1 MPTSHRHFLQ
11 SSITHFR
18 ASSPVRTVIC
28 HYQPPPRALQ
38 LSTSS
43 YIFSYSPT
51 FWFHDTS
58 MGHAHLVCIH
68 ILFFLPRER
77 FGSHNFPSPSDG
89 SLLQFLS
96 SLFLTMALSAKETLM
111 YFGYTYAPNLT
122 HQGASVITEKSSAT
136 LHTMVEERHQFQ
148 QQLVHLQHQ
157 NPSKRHKT
165 IHLVQKLKC
174 ANSPKE
180 ACTVRRMHRLTQPS
194 THTVRKMHDCLRENP
209 HFS

>member
-1 MPTSHRHFLQ
+1 MPTSHRHFLP
-11 SSITHFR
+11 SSITRFR
-18 ASSPVRTVIC
+18 ASSPFRTIIC
-28 HYQPPPRALQ
+28 RYQPPPRALQ

-58 MGHAHLVCIH
+58 MGHAHLVCIQ

-77 FGSHNFPSPSDG
+77 FGSHSFPSPSGG

-96 SLFLTMALSAKETLM
+96 SLFLTMALSTKETLM

-136 LHTMVEERHQFQ
+136 LQTMVEERHQFQ

-165 IHLVQKLKC
+165 IYLVQKSKC

-180 ACTVRRMHRLTQPS
+180 AHALCAE
-194 THTVRKMHDCLRENP
+194 CAG
-209 HFS
+209 